1 MRLQDTDPTSFGAYR
16 DEVEGMMEFGEP
28 FGNIEDGINS
38 ASLGEDEKAALWLLA
53 WSLRDPAAQ
62 RRDARAT
69 LELVTRG

>member
-1 MRLQDTDPTSFGAYR
+1 MWLQDTDPPSFGAYR

-28 FGNIEDGINS
+28 FGNVEDGINS

-53 WSLRDPAAQ
+53 WSLRDPVAQ

-69 LELVTRG
+69 LELVARG